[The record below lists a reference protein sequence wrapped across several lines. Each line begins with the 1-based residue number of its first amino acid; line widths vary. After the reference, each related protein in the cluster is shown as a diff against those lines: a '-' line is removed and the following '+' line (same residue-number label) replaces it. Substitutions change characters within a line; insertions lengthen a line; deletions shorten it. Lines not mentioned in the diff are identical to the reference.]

1 MTRTFL
7 HRIIA
12 LVVGLQCLCAYA
24 VRTTVDKT
32 LAIIYHP
39 EGTKLILQSDLR
51 PDLMEQVP
59 TLRDAILRELIVLD
73 AQKYKISVTEAEIE
87 RHLARIQESLK
98 KTREDLKAFFKE
110 KGYTFEQAK
119 DELSRGLLIETTIS
133 ERVRSKAIVLE
144 SERKKYYDDNPI
156 VNYTIKQA
164 YIPFGIGSKAIM
176 RATVDRAIESGEIL
190 QSAQWHAPMLLPEST
205 LAPENAFIK
214 DLQPGAVAKLKET
227 EEEIFLVQLVS
238 KETVPYETRKQE
250 ITQELGMKR
259 HKKAQDDYL
268 EGLLAQAKIR
278 YLQP

>member
-1 MTRTFL
+1 
-7 HRIIA
+7 
-12 LVVGLQCLCAYA
+12 